1 LRVDAIRKR
10 RMFHPV
16 RYFSIAS
23 LISILLASVVLGV
36 VYREVAEREMLSHG
50 QAHNADMTR
59 AFANSLWGELAPF
72 VREARGLPGEAL
84 RGHERV
90 ARIDAAV
97 VAQAKGLSILKIKLY
112 DIDGRTIYSTER
124 AQIGED
130 ASRNGGVIGALQGR
144 IVSEL
149 VFRHRFNALDRVV
162 ENADVLQSY
171 VPITHPVTGS
181 IEAVFELYGNVT
193 PFLAEIRRTQRL
205 VTGGVL
211 LVAAALWAV
220 LFLIV
225 RRSDAIMRR
234 EAAGLARAEAD
245 SLDAKQAAQAAERAQ
260 SAFLAGIGRE
270 LRAPMN
276 DIVAIADAGL
286 ADAALAPTGRAAL
299 ERARDDARELLRAFD
314 KIMVFADIEAG
325 RLQITPAP
333 LRLRALVE
341 RLVQTHG
348 ARARSRGLSL
358 QAQVGEGTPD
368 ELMGDEARLELA
380 LANLLENAI
389 EFTPK
394 GAVTLTAEPAEPAAP
409 GSEPATV
416 EFQVRDTGVGIAPAL
431 QAGLFEPHAP
441 GSSDDPARS
450 AGSGLG
456 LAISARLARLMNGAL
471 SYEPALGGGS
481 LFRLRVRLDRVRP

>member
-1 LRVDAIRKR
+1 
-10 RMFHPV
+10 
-16 RYFSIAS
+16 
-23 LISILLASVVLGV
+23 
-36 VYREVAEREMLSHG
+36 
-50 QAHNADMTR
+50 
-59 AFANSLWGELAPF
+59 
-72 VREARGLPGEAL
+72 
-84 RGHERV
+84 
-90 ARIDAAV
+90 
-97 VAQAKGLSILKIKLY
+97 
-112 DIDGRTIYSTER
+112 
-124 AQIGED
+124 
-130 ASRNGGVIGALQGR
+130 
-144 IVSEL
+144 
-149 VFRHRFNALDRVV
+149 
-162 ENADVLQSY
+162 
-171 VPITHPVTGS
+171 VTGS